1 MGASVIFPDPCPP
14 TESLEPMSQPSFLI
28 LADGEFSPMTSKTA
42 NSVIRYRPDQ
52 VVGVVDRVNAGK
64 TVQQV
69 LGFGGNIPVLGSM
82 EDGLRRKPTA
92 VLIGIAP
99 AGGKLPDEWRS
110 WLADALD
117 AGCDLWSG
125 LHTFLDDDPLL
136 HERAKAN
143 GRKIFD
149 VRRPPQSLPVAAG
162 LARSVEPL
170 VVLTVGTDCN
180 VGKMTGQLQLVRG
193 LNDRGLRTKFV
204 ATGQTGIFIEGWGT
218 AVDAVVADFI
228 AGAAEEL
235 VLRAAPG
242 ADVLLVEGQGSIN
255 HPGYS
260 GVTLG
265 LLHGSC
271 PEALIL
277 CHQSTRE
284 YLGEYRGREWLRIP
298 PLGDY
303 IRMYELIGSA
313 VHPTRVIGICLN
325 TYDLDDAA
333 ARAAC
338 ERAESETGLPSTD
351 PVRFD
356 PAPLLDAVAAAHETH
371 THRIGAR

>member
-1 MGASVIFPDPCPP
+1 M
-14 TESLEPMSQPSFLI
+14 TQPRFLI
-28 LADGEFSPMTSKTA
+28 IADGEFSAMTSKTA
-42 NSVIRYRPDQ
+42 NSVIRYLPER
-52 VVGVVDRVNAGK
+52 VIAVVDRVNAGK
-64 TVQQV
+64 TVQDV
-69 LGFGGNIPVLGSM
+69 LGFGGAIPVLGSM
-82 EDGLRRKPTA
+82 EDGLRRNPTA

-99 AGGKLPDEWRS
+99 SGGRLPDEWRG

-125 LHTFLDDDPLL
+125 LHTFLSDDPVL

-143 GRKIFD
+143 GRHIFD
-149 VRRPPQSLPVAAG
+149 IRRPPAQLPVAAG
-162 LARSVEPL
+162 LARMVEPL
-170 VVLTVGTDCN
+170 VVLSVGTDCN

-193 LNDRGLRTKFV
+193 LQQRGLRTKFV
-204 ATGQTGIFIEGWGT
+204 ATGQTGIFIEGWGI

-235 VLRAAPG
+235 VLKAARD

-271 PEALIL
+271 PDALIL
-277 CHQSTRE
+277 CHQATRE
-284 YLGEYRGREWLRIP
+284 YIGEYRGEPWLRIP
-298 PLGDY
+298 PLTDY
-303 IRMYELIGSA
+303 VRMYELIGSA

-325 TYDLDDAA
+325 TYDMTEAE

-338 ERAESETGLPSTD
+338 DDAARETGLPCTD

-356 PAPLLDAVAAAHETH
+356 PTPLLDAIVEAQKE
-371 THRIGAR
+371 RKRGRG